1 MFDLFRKLFP
11 RSTTPRATSAPLAET
26 IVDRQ
31 PTNNI
36 PGSGWEAEPL
46 VAVLPPPRPR
56 GGVVELPTTTDF
68 SSIIH

>member
-26 IVDRQ
+26 IVHIDV
-31 PTNNI
+31 PYN
-36 PGSGWEAEPL
+36 
-46 VAVLPPPRPR
+46 VAVAPPPAPIIAPPRPR

>member
-1 MFDLFRKLFP
+1 MFDFFKKLFP
-11 RSTTPRATSAPLAET
+11 RSTTFERPASAPLAET
-26 IVDRQ
+26 IP
-31 PTNNI
+31 PTNDI
-36 PGSGWEAEPL
+36 PGSGWESEPI